1 MDYYKQISK
10 DYDAYRSVKMT
21 ETGNMASIIGAQK
34 AIISILSDTLRECG
48 AKKHMGSI
56 ASRLEFADKTA
67 KECEYVFENRQKA
80 EYNELINEIRA
91 TLEK

>member
-10 DYDAYRSVKMT
+10 DYDEFRNLKMT
-21 ETGNMASIIGAQK
+21 ETGNMASIIGCQK
-34 AIISILSDTLRECG
+34 ALISILCDTLREYG
-48 AKKHMGSI
+48 AKKHRDTI
-56 ASRLEFADKTA
+56 AFRIAFAERNF

-80 EYNELINEIRA
+80 EYSELINEIRP